1 MDIKIQK
8 IDVALTVCKVKDY
21 SQVDLS
27 QDFCFISK
35 TDCENSLVCATDN
48 VPSNAT
54 EREDGWRAF
63 RIVGTLDFSLIGIL
77 SKISTILANEKIGIF
92 AISIFNTDYI
102 LVKESNFEK
111 SLTVLE
117 RNDYTLAVR

>member
-1 MDIKIQK
+1 MDIKIEK
-8 IDVALTVCKVKDY
+8 IDVSLSVCKVKDY

-27 QDFCFISK
+27 QDFCFIGK
-35 TDCENSLVCATDN
+35 TDCENSLVCATDS
-48 VPSNAT
+48 VPTDTT

-63 RIVGTLDFSLIGIL
+63 RIVGTLDFSLIRIL

-92 AISIFNTDYI
+92 AISTFNTDYI

-111 SLTVLE
+111 SLTALE
-117 RNDYTLAVR
+117 SNGYIIL

>member
-1 MDIKIQK
+1 MDIKIEK
-8 IDVALTVCKVKDY
+8 LDVSFSVCKVKDY

-27 QDFCFISK
+27 QAYCFIGK
-35 TDCENSLVCATDN
+35 TNCENSLVCATDS
-48 VPSNAT
+48 VPANAT

-92 AISIFNTDYI
+92 VILTFNTDYI
-102 LVKESNFEK
+102 LVKATHFEK

-117 RNDYTLAVR
+117 KNGYIIV